1 MIAEQEFLHPG
12 GRRDL
17 FHRWPRREE
26 TAAEVISLEEKVAA
40 QGVATAE
47 NWDRDICSRL
57 GFHIKYCILIESSRG
72 ISTEPGKANY
82 ENGSRKCLS

>member
-1 MIAEQEFLHPG
+1 MCVRYRSEDRPSSLV
-12 GRRDL
+12 RVWRDL

-47 NWDRDICSRL
+47 MPEGTPS
-57 GFHIKYCILIESSRG
+57 
-72 ISTEPGKANY
+72 KAA
-82 ENGSRKCLS
+82 